1 MKASATHN
9 HPAWAERHLPKV
21 ERNAQNP
28 TKTNAILQGCLWAA
42 LTVIVWSAWPAF
54 TRLAVTES
62 VTPAD
67 IVLLRYGIGGLILL
81 PILLKLTRD
90 LPRRAWW
97 EGLWFAL
104 LQGAPLAML
113 TTQGLA
119 LAPAGHLSLST
130 GLMPLFTSILCFYF
144 LGEVIARQR
153 KLGLALITLGAL
165 AIGGVSLTS
174 IHPDFWKG
182 DILFV
187 CAGLMG
193 SIYLLRM
200 RRSGLS
206 ALQGAALLSV
216 YSMVIYFPVFVW
228 FFWDS
233 SKLTQIPTTDLL
245 FQGFYQGV
253 LMGALTMFSLGRS
266 TMLLGA
272 PATAMSLALLPV
284 ASFLLAFMI
293 LHEVPAIF
301 EILGATAI
309 SLGAFLSALAA
320 REKKPG

>member
-1 MKASATHN
+1 MSAH
-9 HPAWAERHLPKV
+9 
-21 ERNAQNP
+21 AQSP
-28 TKTNAILQGCLWAA
+28 TAAPMTNTKLRGTLWAA

-62 VTPAD
+62 VTTPD
-67 IVLLRYGIGGLILL
+67 IVLLRFGIGGLILL
-81 PILLKLTRD
+81 PVLLRMAGSM
-90 LPRRAWW
+90 PRHAWR

-119 LAPAGHLSLST
+119 LAPAGHLALST
-130 GLMPLFTSILCFYF
+130 GLMPLFTSLLCFYF
-144 LGEVIARQR
+144 LGEAISRLR
-153 KLGLALITLGAL
+153 KYGLALITLGAL
-165 AIGGVSLTS
+165 AIGGVSVAS
-174 IHPDFWKG
+174 IHLDYWKG

-187 CAGLMG
+187 CAGMLG
-193 SIYLLRM
+193 STYLLRM

-216 YSMVIYFPVFVW
+216 YSMLIYFPFFLL
-228 FFWDS
+228 FFWES
-233 SKLTQIPTTDLL
+233 SKLTQIPTADLL

-272 PATAMSLALLPV
+272 PAAAMSLALLPV
-284 ASFLLAFMI
+284 ASFLLAFFI
-293 LHEVPAIF
+293 LGEVPSVF
-301 EILGATAI
+301 EILGAIAI
-309 SLGAFLSALAA
+309 SLGAFLAAVSALE
-320 REKKPG
+320 RKKP